1 MFLCIVTLYGAR
13 LDDDARVA
21 FLVVLT
27 LVRDRTYH
35 VAARQSERSAQRR
48 QGRNQRGDDDLDNLL
63 PGHSA

>member
-21 FLVVLT
+21 LLVVLT

-35 VAARQSERSAQRR
+35 VAARQSERGAQRR
-48 QGRNQRGDDDLDNLL
+48 QRSDQHANNDLDNLL